1 MPLKLTEMRIK
12 LDIQETVL
20 SASTASP
27 YFSFDISPILCL
39 LQHLYTVIMPS
50 FRNVSSNRQSG
61 RLGKQIPLIYDKEG
75 WPIPQS
81 VDTSFRHI
89 IKHEPVELAI
99 PQITSPSHHAS
110 PNPCTAADPADLHKD
125 NSPCVPSDAS
135 SLSPVEPAEPCL
147 PSRRNS
153 HTRRRDPSH
162 IPRPRNAFIF
172 FRSSYI
178 SSSLASGEGQQNE
191 LSKHAAKVWN
201 KMTLN
206 EKEPFVHLA
215 TLEKKEHQAR
225 YPNYVYSPGRVSA
238 KSRIKAAVKRASE
251 ASPASTR
258 KRRSSISVREEWSRS
273 SATSSEPQSPEFSS
287 PPPRPRR
294 IPRAAAQR
302 AVQRIVNLPSPSP
315 SPRILPASDEC
326 MKTEPVDDDFVP
338 NDDIPFLELTPKE
351 EPKTEEHKFFVAERP
366 LPLNCPPEQ
375 FGFKSYLPAAAISAT
390 LPPLPNCE
398 SNSLCSWSY
407 NVCTTIQPQPPV
419 VPLDLQFPPIDF
431 PFFPS
436 SEPKNELSITFS
448 FTNDHVPQSTYFQHD
463 MVGQSDSASM
473 DESFDLCA
481 EIPRLVSEY
490 NNECMEY
497 FHFDEFSLRT

>member
-27 YFSFDISPILCL
+27 YFSFDISPILFP
-39 LQHLYTVIMPS
+39 TAIRTPWKT
-50 FRNVSSNRQSG
+50 N
-61 RLGKQIPLIYDKEG
+61 PLIYDKEG

-135 SLSPVEPAEPCL
+135 SLTP
-147 PSRRNS
+147 
-153 HTRRRDPSH
+153 H

-497 FHFDEFSLRT
+497 FHFDEFSSEDLIY